1 MSSLRFTAR
10 CRRGTPLHQA
20 TRRQEPHLDRE
31 RRHFGISTP
40 QPVSTLGCQPHLQRH
55 VLGDD
60 NNNDND
66 NDERQ
71 QQPRTPSQPPH
82 PSQNQQCWDISQTIK
97 RTDCTLRTN
106 ERTNEHEHQ
115 QHKNATTAITQPQ
128 SASPSARQPH
138 VQTNKQPATQQR

>member
-1 MSSLRFTAR
+1 MSSWRFTAR

-66 NDERQ
+66 NADGRNGNDDLAEAKTAEAQ
-71 QQPRTPSQPPH
+71 IDAP
-82 PSQNQQCWDISQTIK
+82 
-97 RTDCTLRTN
+97 
-106 ERTNEHEHQ
+106 
-115 QHKNATTAITQPQ
+115 ATATATANIESNNDNNNDTAATAETETETEVVTVVVTAREIEKEVVPTGGIEAVV
-128 SASPSARQPH
+128 SASL
-138 VQTNKQPATQQR
+138 